1 MTATTHPTTTK
12 QRRPPVEAGCEGDTR
27 PPGRT
32 SAAAD
37 RVRSGAVGFAGG
49 VIRPDDQV
57 RLTFE
62 LVNGSV
68 DPASNRIVALEPDDH
83 VFYVVSFGSQHT
95 AEATIPTSETPPDAP
110 LGHRRAGPTRISVE
124 IPTGTEFT
132 VGNLLDLAGYALQVD
147 PRADGADGA
156 DGVDGDPRV
165 EPAADVT
172 SIEVPASLI
181 LSPSSTGR
189 FAAAP
194 QPIVHGDV
202 SEMWRAR
209 LTTADADGSGPPTL
223 RAIARRSDET
233 GFPADDLDR
242 VVEQTTGP
250 AGLPLQVSELSLS
263 SQGSTIDVDGA
274 WPQGLLAAYRHC
286 AINGRDLR
294 VEVVTRGYIAP
305 FGHAASLTTL
315 TERDLRNDQSG
326 DLTASLIEDTY
337 VSIGEPTVS
346 YPADSSIFMP
356 HQGRGLPF
364 TTVTATDNGRGPVGQ
379 ERIVLPNG
387 SPINSDTASVLTRDG
402 DDLLISYTATDRAGQ
417 GGITFDLPAVF
428 VADTEAYEVNDTVG
442 GRKSVLAK
450 LATWYA
456 EAADDSRRDLQL
468 AGQAIGW
475 ADASPRGG
483 SGSVQT
489 TNRIRISFDRPDTSE
504 NDPADV
510 AATLEDLRRPAFY
523 PRVAAAW
530 IVDLASTS
538 AFGGDPPEIE
548 VWLAARWLEHGI
560 GDLNVDLGYLD
571 LVTPTVVLPST
582 DALGMLAASLNIDTF
597 GQLLGGGLKLP
608 EIGGE
613 GVEWMWDALD
623 ALGGI
628 GGLPKL
634 LGSLDLTD
642 LIPKIDLRGSDAAK
656 RLPTVSI
663 EPQFDHPD
671 VPEIPTGVCFHFSW
685 EPEVQSFPTSE
696 GDPKTFVVT
705 ADFEVEGLPAPGT
718 VFDGDDTRVLLALT
732 SCIPQATTTFEARLE
747 RFGIQLPPG
756 APVVAL
762 LFQHVIYANNNGSSS
777 VDTKIADWLF
787 INALSWL
794 EPLKDLLEGLLD
806 NGAPTFEGGIFV
818 DYGIPIPGFSLG
830 ILGVS
835 GLRVDLGLD
844 LPDTGASS
852 IDLAVGRRDDPFRIT
867 IMGFGGDGSFGLE
880 VDASQIVLI
889 EGSLAVTYELAVDVF
904 IVSASLSASLGVYVE
919 FERTDQFPEG
929 EVTLGAYAELSG
941 SVSLIGIVELSGSVT
956 VGLEYNINTKVLRGC
971 AAVTAEVS
979 SIFGKTDVT
988 RDVEVEVRLGT
999 AGGQRIAALLG
1010 ASSLVPADA
1019 DDGKTAN
1026 LSFRDRYTRSQWTTY
1041 CAAFAA

>member
-1 MTATTHPTTTK
+1 MTATTNPTTTK
-12 QRRPPVEAGCEGDTR
+12 QRRPPAQAVCDGDAR
-27 PPGRT
+27 PPTRT
-32 SAAAD
+32 SA
-37 RVRSGAVGFAGG
+37 VGARARRGPVGFAGG

-57 RLTFE
+57 RITFE
-62 LVNGSV
+62 LVNGAV
-68 DPASNRIVALEPDDH
+68 DPVSNLIVALEPDDH

-95 AEATIPTSETPPDAP
+95 TEGTISAGEMPPDGP

-124 IPTGTEFT
+124 IPAGMEFT
-132 VGNLLDLAGYALQVD
+132 VGNLLDLAAYALRVD
-147 PRADGADGA
+147 PRADGD
-156 DGVDGDPRV
+156 DGDPRL
-165 EPAADVT
+165 EPAADAT

-202 SEMWRAR
+202 TELWRAR
-209 LTTADADGSGPPTL
+209 LTTADAGGSGPPTL

-233 GFPADDLDR
+233 GFPSDDLDR

-250 AGLPLQVSELSLS
+250 AGVPLQVSELSLS
-263 SQGSTIDVDGA
+263 SQGATIDVDGA
-274 WPQGLLAAYRHC
+274 WPQGLLAAYRHR

-337 VSIGEPTVS
+337 VSIGEPTVT

-356 HQGRGLPF
+356 HDGRRLPF
-364 TTVTATDNGRGPVGQ
+364 VAITAEDHDRGPVGQ
-379 ERIVLPNG
+379 DRIVLPDG
-387 SPINSDTASVLTRDG
+387 SNINRDKASVLTRDG
-402 DDLLISYTATDRAGQ
+402 SDLLISYTATDRTGH

-428 VADTEAYEVNDTVG
+428 VADTDAYDADDSVG

-456 EAADDSRRDLQL
+456 DSAEDSRRDLQL
-468 AGQAIGW
+468 GGQAIGW
-475 ADASPRGG
+475 ADPSPRGG

-489 TNRIRISFDRPDTSE
+489 TNRIRISFDRPDTTE
-504 NDPADV
+504 TTPADI
-510 AATLEDLRRPAFY
+510 AATLEDLGRPAFY
-523 PRVAAAW
+523 PGVAAAW

-538 AFGGDPPEIE
+538 ALGGEPPETE
-548 VWLAARWLEHGI
+548 VTLAERWLTHGI

-571 LVTPTVVLPST
+571 LVTPTVVLPSI

-608 EIGGE
+608 EVGGE
-613 GVEWMWDALD
+613 GVEWVWDAVH
-623 ALGGI
+623 ALGGV

-642 LIPKIDLRGSDAAK
+642 LIPRIDLRGPDAAK
-656 RLPTVSI
+656 GLPNVSI
-663 EPQFDHPD
+663 VPQFDHPD
-671 VPEIPTGVCFHFSW
+671 VPEIPTGMCFHFAW
-685 EPEVQSFPTSE
+685 EPGVQSFPPSPTS
-696 GDPKTFVVT
+696 GDADDPKTFVVT
-705 ADFEVEGLPAPGT
+705 ADFADEGLPVPGT

-747 RFGIQLPPG
+747 RFAIQLPPG
-756 APVVAL
+756 QPVVAL
-762 LFQHVIYANNNGSSS
+762 LFQHVAYTNNNGSSA

-787 INALSWL
+787 VNALSWL

-830 ILGVS
+830 VLGVS
-835 GLRVDLGLD
+835 GLRVDLELD
-844 LPDTGASS
+844 LPDSGPSS
-852 IDLAVGRRDDPFRIT
+852 VELAVGRRDDPFRIT

-919 FERTDQFPEG
+919 FERTEQFPEG
-929 EVTLGAYAELSG
+929 EVTLGAYVDLSG
-941 SVSLIGIVELSGSVT
+941 SVSFIGIVELSGSVT

-979 SIFGKTDVT
+979 SIFGKKDVT
-988 RDVEVEVRLGT
+988 RDVEVEVRLGEGT
-999 AGGQRIAALLG
+999 GRRIASLLG
-1010 ASSLVPADA
+1010 ASSLAPAD
-1019 DDGKTAN
+1019 DDGETAD
-1026 LSFRDRYTRSQWTTY
+1026 LSFRNHYTRSQWTTY